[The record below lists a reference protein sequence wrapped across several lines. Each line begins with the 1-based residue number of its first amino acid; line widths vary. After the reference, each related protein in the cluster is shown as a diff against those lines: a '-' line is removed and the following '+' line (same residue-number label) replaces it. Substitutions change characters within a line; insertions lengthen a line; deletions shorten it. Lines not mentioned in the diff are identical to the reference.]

1 MRLYGIKAN
10 FLGDS
15 ITEGCGTSD
24 ATRTF
29 HALLGLR
36 HNMTVRNYGIG
47 GTRIARQTNLS
58 KEWPQMDRDFCMRI
72 EDLDPDADLVVIF
85 GGTNDYGHGDAPF
98 GEEGDRTPETFIGAC
113 HYLFKRALERFPE
126 ARIVVLT
133 PVHRYE
139 EDKPDMKGRTLGDY
153 VEVIRSVADKYSLP
167 VIDLWAISGIQPEI
181 DVIREK
187 YCPDGLHPNDLGH
200 ERMADVIEA
209 GLIAL

>member
-1 MRLYGIKAN
+1 M
-10 FLGDS
+10 
-15 ITEGCGTSD
+15 
-24 ATRTF
+24 
-29 HALLGLR
+29 
-36 HNMTVRNYGIG
+36 
-47 GTRIARQTNLS
+47 
-58 KEWPQMDRDFCMRI
+58 
-72 EDLDPDADLVVIF
+72 VIF

-139 EDKPDMKGRTLGDY
+139 EDKPDMKGRTLGEY

-167 VIDLWAISGIQPEI
+167 VIDLWARSGIQPEI